1 MTEFERIKGMSV
13 EELAQMLVQYDEE
26 YGIYTIYGSD
36 EWFGD
41 DRYTYGEVIK
51 RQIEVLESEAEE

>member
-1 MTEFERIKGMSV
+1 MTKFERIKGMSV
-13 EELAQMLVQYDEE
+13 EEVAEILVQYDEE

-41 DRYTYGEVIK
+41 DRYTYEEVIK
-51 RQIEVLESEAEE
+51 KQIEFLESEAEE